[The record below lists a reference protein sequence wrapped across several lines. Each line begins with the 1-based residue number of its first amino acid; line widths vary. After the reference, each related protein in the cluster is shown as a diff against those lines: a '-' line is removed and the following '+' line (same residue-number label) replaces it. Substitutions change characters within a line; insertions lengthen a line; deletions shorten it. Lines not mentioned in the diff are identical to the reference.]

1 MHQYLNLW
9 LMLGGVAAFM
19 IYAIIVMILAPV

>member
-9 LMLGGVAAFM
+9 LMLGGVFVFLV
-19 IYAIIVMILAPV
+19 YAITTMILGPY

>member
-1 MHQYLNLW
+1 MREYFNLW

-19 IYAIIVMILAPV
+19 IYAIITMILGPY

>member
-1 MHQYLNLW
+1 MREYLNLW

-19 IYAIIVMILAPV
+19 IYAIVTMILGPY